1 LSSKKIFVEKFSIIS
16 IVNKGLTTHLTDS
29 ALTEKIKESN
39 DGEALNEL
47 ISRHS
52 GIYVDMLKK
61 FGYRSLSQN
70 QISDI
75 MEDKDYVIYKAALE
89 YDPEKAKFSTHLA
102 NKTKYLCLTQRTK
115 NKKSHLTSS
124 YDDLEFCQKDNSLNP
139 RDQYILNDSFARIL
153 NLIEKHDDKRLKI
166 IFKERYFGGKQGK
179 LKPWKQVAEKVNLS
193 AQGCINI
200 HNRAVLELKNRI
212 KNEKIKF

>member
-1 LSSKKIFVEKFSIIS
+1 M
-16 IVNKGLTTHLTDS
+16 NTHLTDS

-39 DGEALNEL
+39 DGEALTEL

-61 FGYRSLSQN
+61 FGYKSLTEN

-75 MEDKDYVIYKAALE
+75 MGDKDYVIYKAALE

-102 NKTKYLCLTQRTK
+102 NKAKYLCLTQRTK
-115 NKKSHLTSS
+115 NKKNHLISN
-124 YDDLEFCQKDNSLNP
+124 YDDLEFCQKDEALNP
-139 RDQYILNDSFARIL
+139 RDQYIFSDCFVRIL
-153 NLIEKHDDKRLKI
+153 HLIEKHEDKRLKV
-166 IFKERYFGGKQGK
+166 IFDERYFGGRRGK

-200 HNRAVLELKNRI
+200 HNRAIKELKNKI

>member
-1 LSSKKIFVEKFSIIS
+1 
-16 IVNKGLTTHLTDS
+16 LTQELTDS
-29 ALTEKIKESN
+29 ALAEKIRDSN

-61 FGYRSLSQN
+61 FGYKSLTNN

-75 MEDKDYVIYKAALE
+75 MGDKDYVIYKAALE

-115 NKKSHLTSS
+115 NKKNYLTSN
-124 YDDLEFCQKDNSLNP
+124 YDDLEFCQKDQSLNP
-139 RDQYILNDSFARIL
+139 RDQYIFNDSFSRIL
-153 NLIEKHDDKRLKI
+153 NLIESHEDKRLRV
-166 IFKERYFGGKQGK
+166 IFHERYFGGKQGK
-179 LKPWKQVAEKVNLS
+179 LKPWKEVAQKVELS

-200 HNRAVLELKNRI
+200 HNRALKELKNKI

>member
-1 LSSKKIFVEKFSIIS
+1 MIAE
-16 IVNKGLTTHLTDS
+16 LTDS
-29 ALTEKIKESN
+29 DLTEKIKESN
-39 DGEALNEL
+39 DGDALSEL

-61 FGYRSLSQN
+61 FGYRSLTEN
-70 QISDI
+70 QISAI
-75 MEDKDYVIYKAALE
+75 MGDKDYVIYKAALE

-102 NKTKYLCLTQRTK
+102 NKAKYLCLTQRTK
-115 NKKSHLTSS
+115 NKKNNLISN
-124 YDDLEFCQKDNSLNP
+124 YDDLEFCQKDETLNP
-139 RDQYILNDSFARIL
+139 RDQYILNDSFGRVL
-153 NLIEKHDDKRLKI
+153 NLIEKHQDKRLKI
-166 IFKERYFGGKQGK
+166 IFHERYFCGKKGK

-200 HNRAVLELKNRI
+200 HNRALKDIKNKI

>member
-1 LSSKKIFVEKFSIIS
+1 MIAE
-16 IVNKGLTTHLTDS
+16 LTDS
-29 ALTEKIKESN
+29 DLTEKIKESN
-39 DGEALNEL
+39 DGDALSEL

-61 FGYRSLSQN
+61 FGDRSLTEN

-75 MEDKDYVIYKAALE
+75 MGDKDYVIYKAALE

-102 NKTKYLCLTQRTK
+102 NKAKYLCLTQRTK
-115 NKKSHLTSS
+115 NKKNNLISN
-124 YDDLEFCQKDNSLNP
+124 YDDLEFCQKDETLNP
-139 RDQYILNDSFARIL
+139 RDQYILNDSFGRVL
-153 NLIEKHDDKRLKI
+153 NLIEKHQDKRLKI
-166 IFKERYFGGKQGK
+166 IFHERYFCGKKGK

-200 HNRAVLELKNRI
+200 HNRALKDIKNKI

>member
-1 LSSKKIFVEKFSIIS
+1 MTEE
-16 IVNKGLTTHLTDS
+16 LTDS

-61 FGYRSLSQN
+61 FGYRSLSEN

-75 MEDKDYVIYKAALE
+75 MGDKDYVIYKAALE
-89 YDPEKAKFSTHLA
+89 YNPEKAKFSTHLA

-115 NKKSHLTSS
+115 NKKRK
-124 YDDLEFCQKDNSLNP
+124 C
-139 RDQYILNDSFARIL
+139 
-153 NLIEKHDDKRLKI
+153 KR
-166 IFKERYFGGKQGK
+166 
-179 LKPWKQVAEKVNLS
+179 
-193 AQGCINI
+193 
-200 HNRAVLELKNRI
+200 
-212 KNEKIKF
+212 

>member
-1 LSSKKIFVEKFSIIS
+1 MTEE
-16 IVNKGLTTHLTDS
+16 LTDS

-61 FGYRSLSQN
+61 FGYRSLSEN

-75 MEDKDYVIYKAALE
+75 MGDKDYVIYKAALE
-89 YDPEKAKFSTHLA
+89 YNPEKAKFSTHLA

-115 NKKSHLTSS
+115 NKKNHLTSN
-124 YDDLEFCQKDNSLNP
+124 YDDLEFCQKDDSLNP
-139 RDQYILNDSFARIL
+139 QEQYLFNDSFARVL

-166 IFKERYFGGKQGK
+166 IFHQRYFGGKQGK
-179 LKPWKQVAEKVNLS
+179 LKPWKQVAEIVNLS

-200 HNRAVLELKNRI
+200 HNRALQEFKNKI

>member
-1 LSSKKIFVEKFSIIS
+1 MEE
-16 IVNKGLTTHLTDS
+16 NLTDS
-29 ALTEKIKESN
+29 DLTEKIKESN
-39 DGEALNEL
+39 DGDALSEL

-61 FGYRSLSQN
+61 FGYRSLTEN

-75 MEDKDYVIYKAALE
+75 MGDKDYVIYKAALE
-89 YDPEKAKFSTHLA
+89 YAPEKAKFSTHLA
-102 NKTKYLCLTQRTK
+102 NKAKYLCLTQRTK
-115 NKKSHLTSS
+115 NKKNNLISN
-124 YDDLEFCQKDNSLNP
+124 YDDLEFCQKDETLNP
-139 RDQYILNDSFARIL
+139 RDQYILNDSFGRVL
-153 NLIEKHDDKRLKI
+153 NLIEKHQDKRLKI
-166 IFKERYFGGKQGK
+166 IFHERYFCGKKGK

-200 HNRAVLELKNRI
+200 HNRALKDIKNKI

>member
-1 LSSKKIFVEKFSIIS
+1 MNS
-16 IVNKGLTTHLTDS
+16 NLTDT
-29 ALTEKIKESN
+29 ALTEKIKETH
-39 DGEALNEL
+39 DGRALSEL

-61 FGYRSLSQN
+61 FGYKSLSQN

-75 MEDKDYVIYKAALE
+75 MGDKDYVIYKAALE
-89 YDPEKAKFSTHLA
+89 YNPEKAKFSTHLA

-115 NKKSHLTSS
+115 NKKNHLTTN
-124 YDDLEFCQKDNSLNP
+124 YDDLEFCQKDSALNP
-139 RDQYILNDSFARIL
+139 RDQHLFNDSFARIL
-153 NLIEKHDDKRLKI
+153 NLIEKHEDKRLKV
-166 IFKERYFGGKQGK
+166 IFHERYFGGKQGK
-179 LKPWKQVAEKVNLS
+179 LQPWKQVAQKVSLS

-200 HNRAVLELKNRI
+200 HNKALKELKNKI

>member
-1 LSSKKIFVEKFSIIS
+1 MIAE
-16 IVNKGLTTHLTDS
+16 LTDS
-29 ALTEKIKESN
+29 DLTEKIKESN
-39 DGEALNEL
+39 DGDALSEL

-61 FGYRSLSQN
+61 FGYRSLTEN

-75 MEDKDYVIYKAALE
+75 MGDKDYVIYKAALE

-102 NKTKYLCLTQRTK
+102 NKAKYLCLTQRTK
-115 NKKSHLTSS
+115 NKKNNLISN
-124 YDDLEFCQKDNSLNP
+124 YDDLEFCQKDETLNP
-139 RDQYILNDSFARIL
+139 RDQYILNDSFGRVL
-153 NLIEKHDDKRLKI
+153 NLIEKHQDKRLKI
-166 IFKERYFGGKQGK
+166 IFHERYFCGKKGK

-200 HNRAVLELKNRI
+200 HNRALKDIKNKI

>member
-1 LSSKKIFVEKFSIIS
+1 MNEQ
-16 IVNKGLTTHLTDS
+16 LTDS
-29 ALTEKIKESN
+29 ALAEKIRDSN
-39 DGEALNEL
+39 DGEALTEL

-61 FGYRSLSQN
+61 FGYKSLSQN

-115 NKKSHLTSS
+115 NKKNHLTSN
-124 YDDLEFCQKDNSLNP
+124 YDDLEFCQKDQSLNP
-139 RDQYILNDSFARIL
+139 RDQYIFNDSFSRIL
-153 NLIEKHDDKRLKI
+153 NLIEDHDDKRLRV
-166 IFKERYFGGKQGK
+166 IFHERYFGGKQGK
-179 LKPWKQVAEKVNLS
+179 LKPWKEVAKKVKLS

-200 HNRAVLELKNRI
+200 HNRAVKELNSKI

>member
-1 LSSKKIFVEKFSIIS
+1 MIAE
-16 IVNKGLTTHLTDS
+16 LTDS
-29 ALTEKIKESN
+29 DLTEKIKESN
-39 DGEALNEL
+39 DGDALSEL

-61 FGYRSLSQN
+61 FGYRSLTEN

-75 MEDKDYVIYKAALE
+75 MGDKDYVIYKAALE

-102 NKTKYLCLTQRTK
+102 NKAKYLCLTQRTK
-115 NKKSHLTSS
+115 NKKNNLISN
-124 YDDLEFCQKDNSLNP
+124 YDDLEFCQKDETLNP
-139 RDQYILNDSFARIL
+139 RDQYILNDSFGRV
-153 NLIEKHDDKRLKI
+153 IEKHQDKRLKI
-166 IFKERYFGGKQGK
+166 IFHERYFCGKKGK

-200 HNRAVLELKNRI
+200 HNRALKDIKNKI